1 MSLRRTGL
9 AARATALTALLVAA
23 ALAASAVSPPASAA
37 TRRGGKPFDL
47 QAHRG
52 GIGLTVE
59 NTLAAFSRALEL
71 GVTTLEMDVQ
81 ITEDG
86 QAVIT
91 HDRQVNGSKCQDTVP
106 ATPGDPEYPYVG
118 DYVNTLSLAQV
129 KTLDCGTKTL
139 PQFPQQQAD
148 PGTRMPTLSQVFDLV
163 RRYHAD
169 DVMMNIETKVEAGA
183 PSETA
188 PREQFVQ
195 VVAHEIRDAGM
206 QDQVTIQSFDWGALM
221 RMSEVAPS
229 LPLVA
234 LDNYTFLQVD
244 QPGASPW
251 LGGIDIDDYDDS
263 VVQAAKSFG
272 ASAISPVHGFPQNG
286 RVGDENYQPYVTSAM
301 VREAH
306 DEGLEV
312 VPWTVD
318 DVPTMEALMDRHV
331 DGLITDYPDRLRDLM
346 AERGMRLP
354 RRYPAPGE

>member
-1 MSLRRTGL
+1 MTTPRSRRSVALTSTLL
-9 AARATALTALLVAA
+9 AAVLVTTSAL
-23 ALAASAVSPPASAA
+23 PASAE
-37 TRRGGKPFDL
+37 TRRGGGKPFDL

-52 GIGLTVE
+52 GIGMTVE
-59 NTLAAFSRALEL
+59 STLAAFSRALEL

-81 ITEDG
+81 ITQDG
-86 QAVIT
+86 AVVIT
-91 HDRQVNGSKCQDTVP
+91 HDRQVNGNKCQDTVP

-118 DYVNTLSLAQV
+118 DYVNTLSLEQV
-129 KTLDCGTKTL
+129 KTLDCGTNTQ
-139 PQFPQQQAD
+139 PQFPEQQAD
-148 PGTRMPTLSQVFDLV
+148 PGARMPTLSQVFDLV

-169 DVMMNIETKVEAGA
+169 GVMMNIETKVEAGA

-195 VVAHEIRDAGM
+195 VVAREIRDAHM

-251 LGGIDIDDYDDS
+251 LGGIDDYDDD
-263 VVQAAKSFG
+263 VVKAAKSFG
-272 ASAISPVHGFPQNG
+272 ASAISPVHGFPQDG
-286 RVGDENYQPYVTSAM
+286 RVGDDGYQPYVTSAM

-306 DEGLEV
+306 DAELLV
-312 VPWTVD
+312 IPWTVD

-331 DGLITDYPDRLRDLM
+331 DGLITDYPNRLRDLM

-354 RRYPAPGE
+354 PRYSAPSS

>member
-1 MSLRRTGL
+1 MRRLLVVVSSLTIAVGL
-9 AARATALTALLVAA
+9 TTAATPATAATAAAR
-23 ALAASAVSPPASAA
+23 SGS
-37 TRRGGKPFDL
+37 GKPLDL

-52 GIGLTVE
+52 GIGMTVE
-59 NTLAAFSRALEL
+59 STLAAFSRALEL

-86 QAVIT
+86 AAVVT

-139 PQFPQQQAD
+139 PQFPEQQAD
-148 PGTRMPTLSQVFDLV
+148 PGARMPTLSQVFDLV
-163 RRYHAD
+163 DRYQAD
-169 DVMMNIETKVEAGA
+169 GVMMNIETKVEAGA

-195 VVAHEIRDAGM
+195 VVAREIRAAKV

-234 LDNYTFLQVD
+234 LDNYTFLQVA

-251 LGGIDIDDYDDS
+251 LGGIDIDAYEDS
-263 VVQAAKSFG
+263 VVKAAKSFG

-286 RVGDENYQPYVTSAM
+286 RIDDPDYRPYVTVDM

-306 DEGLEV
+306 RADLEV
-312 VPWTVD
+312 IPWTID
-318 DVPTMEALMDRHV
+318 DVPTMESLMDKGV
-331 DGLITDYPDRLRDLM
+331 DGIITDYPNRLRDLM

-354 RRYPAPGE
+354 RRYQASSS

>member
-1 MSLRRTGL
+1 MKNLGPRRGAVL
-9 AARATALTALLVAA
+9 AATAL
-23 ALAASAVSPPASAA
+23 ALAIGSISVATPPATA
-37 TRRGGKPFDL
+37 TTGEGGKPFDL

-59 NTLAAFSRALEL
+59 STLAAFSRALEL

-86 QAVIT
+86 AAVIT
-91 HDRQVNGSKCQDTVP
+91 HDRQVNGNKCQDTAP
-106 ATPGDPEYPYVG
+106 ATPGDPEFPYVG

-129 KTLDCGTKTL
+129 KTLDCGTRTL
-139 PQFPQQQAD
+139 PQFPEQQPS
-148 PGTRMPTLSQVFDLV
+148 PGARMPTLSQVFDLV

-169 DVMMNIETKVEAGA
+169 RVMMNIETKVEAGA

-195 VVAHEIRDAGM
+195 VVAREIRQARI
-206 QDQVTIQSFDWGALM
+206 QDQVTIQSFDWGSLM
-221 RMSEVAPS
+221 RMAEVAPS

-251 LGGIDIDDYDDS
+251 LGGIDIDDFDDS
-263 VVQAAKSFG
+263 PVKAAKSFG
-272 ASAISPVHGFPQNG
+272 ASAISPVHGFPQDG
-286 RVGDENYQPYVTSAM
+286 RVGDPGYEPYVTTAM

-306 DEGLEV
+306 RAGLEV
-312 VPWTVD
+312 IPWTVD
-318 DVPTMEALMDRHV
+318 DVPTMEALMDKDV
-331 DGLITDYPDRLRDLM
+331 DGLITDYPNRLRELM
-346 AERGMRLP
+346 ARRGMRLP
-354 RRYPAPGE
+354 RRYQEAGR